1 MNKFLNGVAVVL
13 WTLSIMSFV
22 AFFFSSWAG
31 FAVFVIFL
39 LAWWLAVK
47 TSPPTEELNKPRKH
61 RSQMLP

>member
-1 MNKFLNGVAVVL
+1 MSIGAMLI
-13 WTLSIMSFV
+13 LSFT
-22 AFFFSSWAG
+22 SWAG